1 MTVLQQSLHG
11 IQAWMNEAFKPGK
24 TRLREE
30 GTPSVYRFEVEQ
42 GAPSPA
48 LWISQEVLQH
58 HPVDEI
64 LAALDHDHVAA
75 RLRSDPITHLMSV
88 ERQGRIIF
96 VSPQKWRRSQPNQIP
111 DDRTAQGLTS
121 DTAA

>member
-1 MTVLQQSLHG
+1 MTALQQSLHV

-30 GTPSVYRFEVEQ
+30 GAPNVYRFEVEQ

-48 LWISQEVLQH
+48 LWIPQEVFEH

-64 LAALDHDHVAA
+64 IAALDRDHVAA
-75 RLRSDPITHLMSV
+75 RLRSNPIRHLMSV
-88 ERQGRIIF
+88 ERQGRITF
-96 VSPQKWRRSQPNQIP
+96 VSPQRWRRSQP
-111 DDRTAQGLTS
+111 
-121 DTAA
+121 